1 MVNTIDVIEEA
12 LDVWQEDTFI
22 ISAYVSKIGKHTP
35 HDAPDDEHVF
45 QYTICIGIPRP
56 NSMEVYRHGSNT
68 FLNYDDAVL
77 TMNEYLR
84 NFYGHKK

>member
-1 MVNTIDVIEEA
+1 MCIRD
-12 LDVWQEDTFI
+12 
-22 ISAYVSKIGKHTP
+22 SVSKIGKHTP

-56 NSMEVYRHGSNT
+56 NSTEVYRHGSNT

-77 TMNEYLR
+77 TMNEYIR